1 MVRGI
6 SYGKLVEV
14 RYLDVIRTEHES
26 PDLDAFLAILRQVQ
40 SETDPAD
47 FSQCRVG
54 HVDENGVG
62 LYYDPL
68 EFLAREGNMDNYS
81 EPRPVTEAA
90 P

>member
-14 RYLDVIRTEHES
+14 RYLDVVRTGIES
-26 PDLDAFLAILRQVQ
+26 PNLAEFITLLEQQRLSEEDLR
-40 SETDPAD
+40 E
-47 FSQCRVG
+47 CRVG

-68 EFLAREGNMDNYS
+68 EFLANDGVMDQPS
-81 EPRPVTEAA
+81 QPEAA
-90 P
+90 T